1 MKRKTI
7 YSIILI
13 CCLGLLSS
21 ANQND
26 RKCGQETYCYSAK
39 ADCCPGGTS
48 GGAEQT
54 DSPALP
60 LNLFLFD
67 L

>member
-7 YSIILI
+7 YLFILI

-26 RKCGQETYCYSAK
+26 KNCGKPALCYSAK
-39 ADCCPGGTS
+39 ADCCPVAT
-48 GGAEQT
+48 AEKTEQT
-54 DSPALP
+54 DSPAMP

>member
-7 YSIILI
+7 YLFTLI

-26 RKCGQETYCYSAK
+26 KNCGKAAICYSTK
-39 ADCCPGGTS
+39 ATCCPAAST
-48 GGAEQT
+48 E
-54 DSPALP
+54 
-60 LNLFLFD
+60 
-67 L
+67 

>member
-7 YSIILI
+7 YLFILI
-13 CCLGLLSS
+13 CCLGMLSS

-26 RKCGQETYCYSAK
+26 KNCGRTAICFSEKAK
-39 ADCCPGGTS
+39 CCPGASTEKE
-48 GGAEQT
+48 EQT
-54 DSPALP
+54 DSPAMP

>member
-7 YSIILI
+7 YSFILI

-26 RKCGQETYCYSAK
+26 KNCGKAAICYSTK
-39 ADCCPGGTS
+39 AACCPGVSAEKT
-48 GGAEQT
+48 EQT
-54 DSPALP
+54 DSPVLP

>member
-7 YSIILI
+7 YSFILI

-26 RKCGQETYCYSAK
+26 KNCGKPAICYSIK
-39 ADCCPGGTS
+39 TTCCPAAAAEE
-48 GGAEQT
+48 AEQT
-54 DSPALP
+54 DSPAMP